1 MTGERAQFGI
11 LVIALALAAAD
22 VASADEGEDRIWG
35 NNPSSSIAARLP
47 GAYADARARLSERGI
62 HYGFIYTGEAL
73 GNVSGGIRRGA
84 IYEGKLEGYLGLDL
98 QKLLGL
104 KGLGFYANAFQ
115 IHGTG
120 GMQRDNVGNIITISN
135 IEALPTTRLSELW
148 LEQKFFQDKASIR
161 FGQLAADTEFFF
173 SNTSRFFIND
183 DWPTIAAANLPN
195 GGPAYPLSTPGVR
208 LKIQPNPDFTFLIAL
223 FNGDP
228 GDQATQDRYG
238 LALRMRDPPFVISE
252 MQFRYNQE
260 KDARGLVGSLKIGA
274 WTHFGRFADQRF
286 DSIGLSLASPAS
298 SGIAAMLRGD
308 FGVYGV
314 IDQQIY
320 RRPGGGAE
328 EGIAVFSR
336 ISASPADRNLVDF
349 YMDGGILFSGMI
361 AARANDKFGASVIF
375 AKISDR
381 ARALDLDTIA
391 FTGMPQPVRNFE
403 ATLELSYGIQIT
415 PDWLLQPIFQY
426 TFHPS
431 GGVPN
436 PNAPGTAI
444 KGAATFGVRT
454 TSRY

>member
-1 MTGERAQFGI
+1 MTRERARFGI
-11 LVIALALAAAD
+11 LVLALAATN

-35 NNPSSSIAARLP
+35 DGASSSIATRLP
-47 GAYADARARLSERGI
+47 KAYADARDRLSQRGI

-104 KGLGFYANAFQ
+104 NDLGFYANAFQ

-173 SNTSRFFIND
+173 SHYSGFFIND
-183 DWPTIAAANLPN
+183 DWPTIGSANLPN

-208 LKIQPNPDFTFLIAL
+208 LKIQLNPDFTFLIAL

-228 GDQATQDRYG
+228 GDEATQDRYG

-260 KDARGLVGSLKIGA
+260 KDAHGLAGSLKIGG
-274 WTHFGRFADQRF
+274 WTHFGRFSDQRF
-286 DSIGLSLASPAS
+286 DNMGLSLASPAS
-298 SGIAAMLRGD
+298 SGIAALLKGD

-320 RRPGGGAE
+320 KPPSGNAE
-328 EGIAVFSR
+328 KGIAVFSR
-336 ISASPADRNLVDF
+336 FSVSPSDRNLVDF
-349 YMDGGILFSGMI
+349 YIDGGIVFSGMI
-361 AARANDKFGASVIF
+361 AGRPNDKFGASLIY

-381 ARALDLDTIA
+381 ARALDRDTIA
-391 FTGMPQPVRNFE
+391 FTGTPQPVRNFE
-403 ATLELSYGIQIT
+403 ATLELSYGMQIT
-415 PDWLLQPIFQY
+415 PGWQLQPIFQY

-436 PNAPGTAI
+436 PNTPATAI
-444 KGAATFGVRT
+444 KDAATFGVRT
-454 TSRY
+454 TLQY